1 MGALRCSREAVKR
14 TTYSRRSGESAND
27 CPTCLFLPTQDFN
40 LSLLLLRDGRIAESA
55 TTWLGARGLIET
67 WQKALR
73 GANEAL
79 RRLKDLC
86 VVPINRHGLL
96 IAKRGMTET
105 LWDQEN
111 VVEWLPPVVEGD
123 IKTEDSTRVDGVD
136 ASQISAMDVLL
147 SKYASSTAEK
157 KSSLSFWWRAG
168 NVVYGGDSILV
179 HDLLH

>member
-1 MGALRCSREAVKR
+1 MGALRCFREAVKR
-14 TTYSRRSGESAND
+14 TTHSRRSGESAND

-79 RRLKDLC
+79 RRLKNLC

-123 IKTEDSTRVDGVD
+123 IMTEDSTRVDGVD

-157 KSSLSFWWRAG
+157 KSLLLFRRSAG
-168 NVVYGGDSILV
+168 NVVY
-179 HDLLH
+179 